1 MPHGR
6 DIRGFFMMKIFPG
19 SENSILKLV
28 GEKYEEF
35 FPDNPFDYFFLE
47 DYYEQQYKNEK
58 LLGTV
63 FAAFAL
69 LSIIVTCLGIF
80 GLTSYLM
87 LQKTKEISIRRV
99 VGSNVSGIILLFS
112 RDFIWITSVAFI
124 IAVPICYYWLSGW
137 LKTFESKMDVTVWNF
152 ILPFVITLLL
162 TLFTIGL
169 IVAKTASVNPADNL
183 RSE

>member
-1 MPHGR
+1 M
-6 DIRGFFMMKIFPG
+6 
-19 SENSILKLV
+19 V
-28 GEKYEEF
+28 
-35 FPDNPFDYFFLE
+35 
-47 DYYEQQYKNEK
+47 
-58 LLGTV
+58 
-63 FAAFAL
+63 
-69 LSIIVTCLGIF
+69 
-80 GLTSYLM
+80 
-87 LQKTKEISIRRV
+87 QKTKEISIRRV

-124 IAVPICYYWLSGW
+124 IAVPICHYWLSGW